1 MEDTQFES
9 IGINIATQNQVV
21 VAGPKTKIKYPTPKS
36 YIVKVI
42 PHADGKSSV
51 QAHLTKVHCRKLKI
65 LSSACR
71 VAVRRKNS
79 TLWTTPLTVW
89 HIRGWRIRW
98 RDQTV
103 GHWYTIQQTGVQT
116 KRIQSLKSLWQIN
129 INCKTTRVKC
139 EVNAWQICRW
149 IWTSEKPNQCVEW
162 KLLLKGCLS
171 WLETSVFSQREQPE
185 SYCLSFSCHI
195 KFNGIEN

>member
-1 MEDTQFES
+1 
-9 IGINIATQNQVV
+9 
-21 VAGPKTKIKYPTPKS
+21 
-36 YIVKVI
+36 
-42 PHADGKSSV
+42 
-51 QAHLTKVHCRKLKI
+51 

-171 WLETSVFSQREQPE
+171 WLGTSVFSQREQPE

-195 KFNGIEN
+195 KFNGIENKDVPVDCWFQKGSGFGSMEWQTEVNTIHNSSSIHLKTIMLLLCTDPYL